1 MANMFAL
8 ILAIATLLTGIIW
21 CFERFK
27 WGPARQAKIAAVHAQ
42 TAEIKAQVGDAVDN
56 KTLSQAARQPGW
68 IETCASVFPVLALVF
83 IVRSFI
89 YEPFQIPS
97 GSMMPT
103 LLIGDFILVEKFA
116 YGIKDPITQTTLIP
130 TGHPKRGDIAVFKY
144 PLDPRVD
151 YIKRVVGLPGDRVSY
166 NPISK
171 EVTVQPACNTGTS
184 CDSALPITYS
194 PSEPSDF
201 VQTFRYSGNGET
213 SAGFFQIPT
222 NQAVPDGGVRLRER
236 SETLGTVAHHILTVP
251 GRQDQI
257 GGYYQQ
263 PNQPLGV
270 WVVPEGH
277 YFMMGDNRDNSA
289 DSRYWGFV
297 PERNLVGKATAIWMS
312 FEKQEGEWPTGV
324 RLSRIGGVH

>member
-1 MANMFAL
+1 MANTFAL
-8 ILAIATLLTGIIW
+8 ILAVATLVTGIIW

-27 WGPARQAKIAAVHAQ
+27 WAPARRAKIAEITAQ
-42 TAEIKAQVGDAVDN
+42 TQGAVDEGALA
-56 KTLSQAARQPGW
+56 KVAKQPGW
-68 IETCASVFPVLALVF
+68 IETGSSVFPVLALVF

-144 PLDPRVD
+144 PVDPRLD
-151 YIKRVVGLPGDRVSY
+151 YIKRVIGVPGDRVSY
-166 NPISK
+166 DPVAKRVTIQTGC
-171 EVTVQPACNTGTS
+171 EVGQP
-184 CDSALPITYS
+184 CDGALAVTYS
-194 PSEPSDF
+194 DVEPSDF
-201 VQTFRYSGNGET
+201 VQTFGRGGSGEMSN
-213 SAGFFQIPT
+213 GFFQIPVGDSIP
-222 NQAVPDGGVRLRER
+222 NNGIRLSER
-236 SETLGTVAHHILTVP
+236 RETLGTVSHRILTVP
-251 GRQDQI
+251 GAQDQV
-257 GGYYQQ
+257 GRYYRQQ
-263 PNQPLGV
+263 GEPIAT

-297 PERNLVGKATAIWMS
+297 PERNLVGKATTIWMS
-312 FEKQEGEWPTGV
+312 FEKQEGEWPTGI
-324 RLSRIGGVH
+324 RFSRIGAIH

>member
-8 ILAIATLLTGIIW
+8 ILAIATLVTGIIW
-21 CFERFK
+21 CVDRFK
-27 WGPARQAKIAAVHAQ
+27 WAPARRA
-42 TAEIKAQVGDAVDN
+42 
-56 KTLSQAARQPGW
+56 SQALADASAESAGEKKTVKQPGW
-68 IETCASVFPVLALVF
+68 VETAASVFPVLLLVF
-83 IVRSFI
+83 VVRSFI

-144 PLDPRVD
+144 PKDPSMD

-166 NPISK
+166 DPQSK
-171 EVTVQPACNTGTS
+171 TVTVNPACAPEKT
-184 CDSALPITYS
+184 CDTALPITYS
-194 PSEPSDF
+194 NVQPSDF
-201 VQTFRYSGNGET
+201 IQTFSGFDGNEVGNGFWQKPQGET
-213 SAGFFQIPT
+213 IQ
-222 NQAVPDGGVRLRER
+222 GGLRLATRN
-236 SETLGTVAHHILTVP
+236 ETLGDVTHRILLVT
-251 GRQDQI
+251 QAQSQASS
-257 GGYYQQ
+257 YYQQ
-263 PNQPLGV
+263 PGQPQST
-270 WVVPEGH
+270 WVVPAGM

-312 FEKQEGEWPTGV
+312 FEKQEGQWPTGV
-324 RLSRIGGVH
+324 RLSRIGGIH

>member
-8 ILAIATLLTGIIW
+8 ILFIATLVTGIVW
-21 CFERFK
+21 CIDRFK
-27 WGPARQAKIAAVHAQ
+27 WAPERRAKQALAQAQ
-42 TAEIKAQVGDAVDN
+42 TGDALDD
-56 KTLSQAARQPGW
+56 KTLRSVAKQPGW
-68 IETCASVFPVLALVF
+68 VETTASVFPVLAVVF

-130 TGHPKRGDIAVFKY
+130 TGHPKRGDVAVFKY
-144 PLDPRVD
+144 PKDPSVD
-151 YIKRVVGLPGDRVSY
+151 YIKRVVGLPGDKVSY
-166 NPISK
+166 DPDSK
-171 EVTVQPACNTGTS
+171 TVTITPDCSKGS
-184 CDSALPITYS
+184 GCSRALAVTYS
-194 PSEPSDF
+194 DVQPSDF
-201 VQTFRYSGNGET
+201 IQTFSGYGGNEAGNGFYQMPQDKT
-213 SAGFFQIPT
+213 MP
-222 NQAVPDGGVRLRER
+222 GGLRLATRK
-236 SETLGTVAHHILTVP
+236 ETLGDVTHNILMVT
-251 GRQDQI
+251 QAQSQASM
-257 GGYYQQ
+257 YYQQ
-263 PNQPLGV
+263 PGQPQAT
-270 WVVPEGH
+270 WIVPQGH

-324 RLSRIGGVH
+324 RLSRIGGIH